1 MIWNTDLIEALELE
15 NLLTQGAQT
24 MFAAEN
30 RQESRGAQV
39 RGARENMLRAQLENM
54 IFLHANARRNAA

>member
-1 MIWNTDLIEALELE
+1 MYDQVTVEDKSLIWNTDLIEALELE

-39 RGARENMLRAQLENM
+39 RGVWGP
-54 IFLHANARRNAA
+54 